1 MKLHPPKLLPGMTEQ
16 GARWAYRLME
26 REANGEQLPSI
37 SRSSWREVLGYS
49 PDIDAKA
56 ALEAHRAQQRAAA

>member
-37 SRSSWREVLGYS
+37 SRSSWSEVLGYAAS
-49 PDIDAKA
+49 VDAKA
-56 ALEAHRAQQRAAA
+56 AFEAHRSPHRAAA